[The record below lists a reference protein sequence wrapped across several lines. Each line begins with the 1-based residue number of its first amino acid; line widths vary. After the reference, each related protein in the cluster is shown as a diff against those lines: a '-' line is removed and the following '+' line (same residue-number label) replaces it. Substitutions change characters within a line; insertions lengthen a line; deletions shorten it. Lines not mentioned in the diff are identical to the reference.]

1 MPATARKPEGDP
13 VSPSLWDPLVRLSHW
28 GIALAV
34 LVNGLLSAPGGTL
47 HVWIGWT
54 AMGILAIR
62 ALWGLIGP
70 REARFSAFPPDLRA
84 GIGHLVSLLRR
95 ERPKAYPSHNPAG
108 ALMVYALWA
117 CLTLVSLTGF
127 VMTSGRT
134 PMQVAAENAAV
145 AAGDWSSLVS
155 ADATGESDSQKAVK
169 RAAEAV
175 HETAA
180 NLMLLLALLHVA
192 GVVVEGRALRRNL
205 VKPMLFGDRE

>member
-28 GIALAV
+28 GIALAA
-34 LVNGLLSAPGGTL
+34 LVNGLLSAPGGAL

-70 REARFSAFPPDLRA
+70 CEARFSAFPPDLRA

-117 CLTLVSLTGF
+117 CLTLVSVTGL

-145 AAGDWSSLVS
+145 AAGDWSALVS
-155 ADATGESDSQKAVK
+155 AGATGESDSQKAVK

>member
-34 LVNGLLSAPGGTL
+34 LVNGLLSAPGGAL

-54 AMGILAIR
+54 AICVLGIR

-117 CLTLVSLTGF
+117 CLTLVSVTGL

-145 AAGDWSSLVS
+145 AAGDWSALVS
-155 ADATGESDSQKAVK
+155 AGATGESDSQKAVK

-205 VKPMLFGDRE
+205 VRPMLFGDRE

>member
-54 AMGILAIR
+54 AMCVLGIR

-117 CLTLVSLTGF
+117 CLTLVSVTGL

-145 AAGDWSSLVS
+145 AAGDWSALVS
-155 ADATGESDSQKAVK
+155 AGATGESDSQKAVK

-180 NLMLLLALLHVA
+180 NLMLLLALVHVA

-205 VKPMLFGDRE
+205 VRPMLFGDRE

>member
-54 AMGILAIR
+54 AMCVLGIR

-70 REARFSAFPPDLRA
+70 REARFSAFPPDPRA

-95 ERPKAYPSHNPAG
+95 ETPKAYPSHNPAG

-117 CLTLVSLTGF
+117 SLTLVSVTGL

-145 AAGDWSSLVS
+145 AAGDWSALVS

-205 VKPMLFGDRE
+205 VRPMLFGDRE